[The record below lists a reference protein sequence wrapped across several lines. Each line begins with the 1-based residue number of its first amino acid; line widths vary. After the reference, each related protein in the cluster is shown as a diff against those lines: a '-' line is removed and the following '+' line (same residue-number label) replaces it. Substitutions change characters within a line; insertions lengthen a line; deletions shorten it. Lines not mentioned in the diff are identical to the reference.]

1 MIWSDQKSDR
11 FKLGT
16 LKGKLNEKIDK
27 KRIRN
32 YDQTLYNWFENI
44 AYLPVLR
51 GFSEYG
57 YHMET
62 GLPPLTEILRISG
75 KLTEF
80 ERRFLSLL
88 VYDRDRSKK
97 DSSVKKRY
105 EKIAQRLSKLDMKLD
120 PSTIEGPSITLGIT
134 ENGLWTSI
142 INTGFGK
149 NQIFPAIV
157 LGTLVPKGT
166 LILIEEPEIHLHP
179 VMQKEVMNIL
189 SDIVNEGKQIIITTH
204 SEHILFNIRR
214 LILEQVLSTQDVRVY
229 YFEKREGVS
238 DKSDIIITEDGV
250 FEGGLPGFTDYEIE
264 ELNTLIDFLKK
275 KTPVEG
281 RK

>member
-1 MIWSDQKSDR
+1 
-11 FKLGT
+11 
-16 LKGKLNEKIDK
+16 
-27 KRIRN
+27 
-32 YDQTLYNWFENI
+32 
-44 AYLPVLR
+44 
-51 GFSEYG
+51 
-57 YHMET
+57 
-62 GLPPLTEILRISG
+62 
-75 KLTEF
+75 
-80 ERRFLSLL
+80 
-88 VYDRDRSKK
+88 
-97 DSSVKKRY
+97 
-105 EKIAQRLSKLDMKLD
+105 MKLD